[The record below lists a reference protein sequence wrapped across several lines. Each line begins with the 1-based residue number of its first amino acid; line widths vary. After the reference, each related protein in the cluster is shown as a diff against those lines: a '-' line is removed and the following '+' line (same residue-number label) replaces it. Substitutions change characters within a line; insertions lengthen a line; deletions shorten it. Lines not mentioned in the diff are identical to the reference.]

1 MAAGLVVQDTVTG
14 PMASTLGQGAKVV
27 APSGDVSMDS
37 AGAFTIGAGKVTKA
51 KAAVFVSAETTGT
64 GSAQNVAHGLG
75 AVPSAVL
82 VAPTELAADLAAGY
96 DCAEGTHT
104 STNVVVTVTSGA
116 KFKVL
121 AWA

>member
-1 MAAGLVVQDTVTG
+1 MAAGIIVTDTDTG
-14 PMASTLGQGAKVV
+14 PFAKSLGQGASVV
-27 APSGDVSMDS
+27 APSGDVTIDS
-37 AGAFTIGAGKVTKA
+37 SGVTTIGAGKVTKA
-51 KAAVFVSAETTGT
+51 KAAVFVSTEQTGT

-75 AVPSAVL
+75 VVPSAVL

-104 STNVVVTVTSGA
+104 STNVVVTVTTGA

>member
-1 MAAGLVVQDTVTG
+1 MGTGLILQDASVG
-14 PMASTLGQGAKVV
+14 PMVGTLGQGATVV
-27 APSGDVSMDS
+27 EPTGDVTINS
-37 AGAFTIGAGKVTKA
+37 AGVTTIGAGKVTKA
-51 KAAVFVSAETTGT
+51 KAAVFVSTEQTGT

-75 AVPSAVL
+75 AVPAVVL
-82 VAPTELAADLAAGY
+82 VAPTELAAGLAAGY